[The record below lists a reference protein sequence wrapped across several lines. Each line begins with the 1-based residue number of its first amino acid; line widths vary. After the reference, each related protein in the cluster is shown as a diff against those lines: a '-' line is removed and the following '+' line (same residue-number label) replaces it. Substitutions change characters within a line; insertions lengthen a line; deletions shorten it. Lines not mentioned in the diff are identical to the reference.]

1 MLAALGGARPVEICE
16 THISYVFLTGRRAY
30 KLKKAVVLPF
40 LDYGTPERRRRL
52 CEEEVRLNRRLAPGI
67 YHGVV
72 GLVRDGDGFRLG
84 DADDPAAVEHLV
96 EMTRFTPDCTLAAR
110 VASGEVGSAD
120 IEAVARRL
128 AGFHA
133 SLPPAVDGDR
143 PLTALRSTA
152 SETFCTLHELV
163 SSAQEPLVVAGERFT
178 AAFLA
183 GRGRQ
188 IERRARGGLVR
199 EGHGDLRA
207 EHVLLREDVQVIDC
221 LEFDPALRTID
232 VGDDLAFLTMDL
244 ERLGRPDLARALLR
258 SYAAHGGDP
267 GPPDL
272 VAFHS
277 AQRAWV
283 RAKVALLQERPG
295 DADGLLGLARRLAWR
310 ARGPAPFVVCGLSGS
325 GKTTLASELAAA
337 SGLAVFSSDPVRKR
351 LAGLA
356 PSDRARPEHY
366 REEFNVRTYRELGR
380 SVRRELDAG
389 RAAIADA
396 TFRRREDRSA
406 FLDAL
411 GAAAPEPIFV
421 ECAAPLETRVERS
434 ARRVASASDATPA
447 VAREQ
452 RFDWLAEVGPDRHAV
467 VRTDQP
473 PAAIADEVE
482 AWLDARLARTA
493 GEAGVE
499 DPVPRGIRPGPR
511 PLRGSLPE
519 LPSGRA

>member
-1 MLAALGGARPVEICE
+1 MLSALGGARPVEICE
-16 THISYVFLTGRRAY
+16 THISYVFLTERRAY

-40 LDYGTPERRRRL
+40 LDYGTRERRRHL

-72 GLVRDGDGFRLG
+72 GVVRDGDSFRLG
-84 DADDPAAVEHLV
+84 DADDPSAVEHLV
-96 EMTRFTPDCTLAAR
+96 EMTRFSEDSTLAAR
-110 VASGEVGSAD
+110 IGRGDVGSAD
-120 IEAVARRL
+120 SEAVARRL
-128 AGFHA
+128 ADFHA
-133 SLPPAVDGDR
+133 SLPPAVGGDH

-152 SETFCTLHELV
+152 SETFCSLHELV
-163 SSAQEPLVVAGERFT
+163 APAQEPLVMAGERFT

-183 GRGRQ
+183 GRGGP

-207 EHVLLREDVQVIDC
+207 EHVLLGEDVQVVDC

-244 ERLGRPDLARALLR
+244 ERLGRPDLALALLR

-267 GPPDL
+267 GPADL

-283 RAKVALLQERPG
+283 RAKVALLQDRHD
-295 DADGLLGLARRLAWR
+295 DADDLLRLARRLAWR
-310 ARGPAPFVVCGLSGS
+310 ARGPAPLVVCGLSGS
-325 GKTTLASELAAA
+325 GKTTLACELAAA

-351 LAGLA
+351 LAGLT

-366 REEFNVRTYRELGR
+366 GEEFNLRTYRELGR

-389 RAAIADA
+389 RSAIADA
-396 TFRRREDRSA
+396 TFRRQQDRRA

-411 GAAAPEPIFV
+411 GTSAPEPIFV
-421 ECAAPLETRVERS
+421 ECVVPLETRLERS
-434 ARRVASASDATPA
+434 ARRVTGASDATPA
-447 VAREQ
+447 VAGAQ
-452 RFDWLAEVGPDRHAV
+452 RFDWLAEAGPDRHAI

-473 PAAIADEVE
+473 PQAIADEVE

-493 GEAGVE
+493 QAGTGVRTRWTTSTRRFE
-499 DPVPRGIRPGPR
+499 
-511 PLRGSLPE
+511 
-519 LPSGRA
+519 